1 MKKATE
7 QYTVQLDP
15 QFVKKIDDMAAKLD
29 LSRNQMM
36 RNFLENSYEEAK
48 VLDSIGLLPLFKMVR
63 DKFIKSKKTIVEDI
77 LAEAQKEIKKSK

>member
-1 MKKATE
+1 MKKNTE

-15 QFVKKIDDMAAKLD
+15 EFVKKLDEMAKKLD
-29 LSRNQMM
+29 LSRNQLM

-48 VLDSIGLLPLFKMVR
+48 VLDAIGLLPLFKMVR